1 MAESESGQEK
11 TEEPTPKKLQKAKD
25 KGQIARSRE
34 LTTLLMMM
42 ASSGGLI
49 VFGSRMIQEMMTL
62 LEEGL
67 TIERKIIF
75 SDQASLTLFLEAI
88 FNGLLM
94 LAPLFILL
102 FVVALFSPVLLG
114 GIAFV
119 APGFKIEKINP
130 VKGIKRIFG
139 PQGGMEL
146 LKALAKFFL
155 VFAVAIIFIWSMQG
169 VIFNLGYQSVVD
181 SLVHTGDLLLLTFL
195 LVSASLLVVAG
206 IDVPFQMWNHQ
217 RQLKMTLQEVKD
229 EFKETEG
236 KPEVKQHIR
245 KVQQEM
251 AQRRMMEDVPQ
262 ADVIITN
269 PTHYAVALRYDK
281 DKGGAPVL
289 LAKGADLVAMRIRA
303 VGVQHKII
311 IMESPM
317 LARSIFYHTE
327 LNAEIP
333 DGLYRAVAQVLAYVY
348 QLKKK
353 HRPYSAEP
361 QSMKDDL
368 PIPDDL
374 KR

>member
-34 LTTLLMMM
+34 LTTLMMLLASAGGIIIFGSSMIQDLMTILKE
-42 ASSGGLI
+42 GLI
-49 VFGSRMIQEMMTL
+49 
-62 LEEGL
+62 
-67 TIERKIIF
+67 IERKIIF
-75 SDQASLTLFLEAI
+75 SDKALLTLFLEAI
-88 FNGLLM
+88 YNGLLM
-94 LAPLFILL
+94 LAPLFIVL
-102 FVVALFSPVLLG
+102 FSVALFSPALLG
-114 GIAFV
+114 GISFV
-119 APGFKIEKINP
+119 APGFKVEKINP

-155 VFAVAIIFIWSMQG
+155 VFAVAIILIWSMQG

-251 AQRRMMEDVPQ
+251 AQRRMMDDVPQ

-303 VGVQHKII
+303 VGVKHKII

-317 LARSIFYHTE
+317 LARSLFHHTE
-327 LNAEIP
+327 LNSEIP

-348 QLKKK
+348 QLKKN
-353 HRPYSAEP
+353 HRAYSAEP
-361 QSMKDDL
+361 QSMKDNL

>member
-25 KGQIARSRE
+25 KGQIARSKE
-34 LTTLLMMM
+34 LTTLMVMM

-49 VFGSRMIQEMMTL
+49 FFGSGMVQDLMTI
-62 LEEGL
+62 LEKGL
-67 TIERKIIF
+67 TIERKTIF
-75 SDQASLTLFLEAI
+75 SEQAATLKFFDAL
-88 FNGLLM
+88 FDGLWM
-94 LAPLFILL
+94 LAPLFALL

-114 GIAFV
+114 GISFASL
-119 APGFKIEKINP
+119 GFKIEKINP
-130 VKGIKRIFG
+130 AKGIKRIFG

-155 VFAVAIIFIWSMQG
+155 VFTVAIVFIWSMQHI
-169 VIFNLGYQSVVD
+169 IFGLGYQSVIE

-195 LVSASLLVVAG
+195 LVSASLFVVAG

-251 AQRRMMEDVPQ
+251 SQRRMMDDVPK

-303 VGVQHKII
+303 VGVQHKVIL
-311 IMESPM
+311 MESPM

-333 DGLYRAVAQVLAYVY
+333 DGLYKAVAQVLAYVY
-348 QLKKK
+348 QLKKNS
-353 HRPYSAEP
+353 RSYSNEP
-361 QSMKDDL
+361 QTMKESVL
-368 PIPDDL
+368 IPDNL
-374 KR
+374 KK

>member
-25 KGQIARSRE
+25 KGQVARSRE
-34 LTTLLMMM
+34 LTTLMMLLASAGGIIIFGSSMIQDLMTILKE
-42 ASSGGLI
+42 GLI
-49 VFGSRMIQEMMTL
+49 
-62 LEEGL
+62 
-67 TIERKIIF
+67 IERKIIF

-88 FNGLLM
+88 SNGLLM
-94 LAPLFILL
+94 LAPLFVVL

-119 APGFKIEKINP
+119 APSFKIEKINP

-169 VIFNLGYQSVVD
+169 VIFNLGYQSVID

-251 AQRRMMEDVPQ
+251 AQRRMMDGVPQ

-303 VGVQHKII
+303 VGVKHKII

-317 LARSIFYHTE
+317 LARSIFHHTE

-348 QLKKK
+348 QLKKNQ
-353 HRPYSAEP
+353 RSYSAEP
-361 QSMKDDL
+361 QSMKDNL